1 MVDYATQGRLVF
13 DEGSMSG
20 GDSDIAEADGTQSAI
35 PLGTGGSADDAHVMA
50 REDVHAQH
58 APAPLAPGKALALTD
73 FAPPSISAG
82 ERLVRMAY
90 RLGVPGST
98 LSAPFGKK
106 GKLRLLATV
115 ESPLAGERVGGMAL
129 RAGHFLIHGVKA
141 PVAQVDF
148 KPGARLT
155 PPFERVVHG
164 FTWLRDLHG
173 CAPRPQCLNTANR
186 VMTAWL
192 DANTKPGK
200 GAAWN
205 VGNAGHR
212 LLNWLVHAPLTL
224 GTQDKAMRGRVLG
237 AIDETARWLDRNIS
251 RADDRLA
258 ETAGWCG
265 IVAAGLLLPDGK
277 PRRLF
282 GEAGLVRA
290 LGELVGEDGGV
301 LSRSPIDQ
309 MDAVALL
316 VDVAACYQAVRRD
329 VPDAIGAMLNM
340 LVPPLLALLH
350 ADGSLGSWQGATP
363 VSADRIAA
371 LVEASG
377 VRTRPMKESRRWGY
391 QRVTGGSSVLQMDAA
406 PPPLARHTRHGC
418 ASTLALEFSRDG
430 RRIFVNCGGAHA
442 AGGQV
447 PVRIEQ
453 GLRATA
459 AHSTLV
465 LGDSNSTAVLIRGKL
480 GAGVDEVEV
489 DRRAID
495 LKDGGATRLEASH
508 DGYVNRFGL
517 VHQRICILRDDGTE
531 LRGEDLLVPRGKKGK
546 RGKVPFA
553 IRFHLGPDIEVKI
566 GDGGRNAGLA
576 LPDGTYWQFV
586 SGAGDVQLEESLW
599 VDGDGR
605 PRPVQ
610 QLVIEGMVSRGGG
623 NFSWLLKKMG

>member
-1 MVDYATQGRLVF
+1 MMDFSATRGRLVVN
-13 DEGSMSG
+13 EGSG
-20 GDSDIAEADGTQSAI
+20 AAENDPSVSAM
-35 PLGTGGSADDAHVMA
+35 PMDRASPGDDAHVIA
-50 REDVHAQH
+50 RDEVHAMH
-58 APAPLAPGKALALTD
+58 KPTPIASGKALALSD
-73 FAPPSISAG
+73 FSAPSVSAG
-82 ERLVRMAY
+82 ERFLRLAY
-90 RLGVPGST
+90 RMGVPGHT
-98 LSAPFGKK
+98 LAAPFRKK

-115 ESPLAGERVGGMAL
+115 ESPISGERVGGMAL

-148 KPGARLT
+148 APGAQLT
-155 PPFERVVHG
+155 PPFRRVVHG
-164 FTWLRDLHG
+164 FTWLRDLDS
-173 CAPRPQCLNTANR
+173 CAPREQCLATADR
-186 VMTAWL
+186 VMKAWL
-192 DANTKPGK
+192 EANPQVGK

-224 GTQDKAMRGRVLG
+224 GGQDGARRGAVLASLG
-237 AIDETARWLDRNIS
+237 ETARWLDRNVTK
-251 RADDRLA
+251 AEHRL
-258 ETAGWCG
+258 EEVAGWCG
-265 IVAAGLLLPDGK
+265 ILGAGLLLPDGK

-282 GEAGLVRA
+282 AEAGLVRA

-309 MDAVALL
+309 MEALGLL
-316 VDVAACYQAVRRD
+316 VQVSACYAAVGKD
-329 VPDAIGAMLNM
+329 VPESLAAMQQM

-350 ADGSLGSWQGATP
+350 DDGSLGSWQGATP
-363 VSADRIAA
+363 VSADRIAS

-377 VRTRPMKESRRWGY
+377 VRTRPMKESRHWGY
-391 QRVTGGSSVLQMDAA
+391 QRVAAASSVLQLDAA
-406 PPPLARHTRHGC
+406 PPPLARHTRNGC
-418 ASTLALEFSRDG
+418 ASTLALEFSRAG
-430 RRIFVNCGGAHA
+430 QRIFVNCGGAHA

-447 PVRIEQ
+447 PMRIEQ

-489 DRRAID
+489 DRRAIET
-495 LKDGGATRLEASH
+495 KDGAATRLEASH

-566 GDGGRNAGLA
+566 GDSGRNAGLA

-599 VDGDGR
+599 VDADGR

-623 NFSWLLKKMG
+623 NFSWLLKKMD